1 MKTKLGLAAAIAAL
15 AVGGAQ
21 AADRAGAV
29 AELEGD
35 VIALLDGAERMLD
48 EDGAVFSG
56 DRIFTRAD
64 ANVLLRFLDD
74 TTLALGEDGEVVID
88 EFVYSPGAA
97 TNGFSATM
105 AKGVFR
111 YLSGQ
116 IAARDPSQIRLNT
129 PFATIGVRGT
139 SLLTRIGDGP
149 DLVILLEEEAPK
161 RPPAIQ
167 VANSGGSVFIDQPE
181 FGTEIAGPGVAPA
194 PPRRYNL
201 RVINSLTR
209 TLGRVT
215 NRLRRPGFR

>member
-1 MKTKLGLAAAIAAL
+1 MRRICGAATLIACFA
-15 AVGGAQ
+15 AGGAQ

-29 AELEGD
+29 DEIGGD
-35 VIALLDGAERMLD
+35 VIAVLDGIERVLAED
-48 EDGAVFSG
+48 ADVFSG
-56 DRIFTRAD
+56 DRIMTRDD

-74 TTLALGEDGEVVID
+74 TTLALGESGEVTID
-88 EFVYSPGAA
+88 EFVFSPGGGGSFAA
-97 TNGFSATM
+97 TMTQ
-105 AKGVFR
+105 GVFR

-116 IAARDPSQIRLNT
+116 IAAQDPRRVGLRT

-139 SLLTRIGDGP
+139 SILTRVGDGP
-149 DLVILLEEEAPK
+149 DLVILLEEDAPK
-161 RPPAIQ
+161 RPPSIQ
-167 VANSGGSVFIDQPE
+167 VANTGGAVLIDQPE
-181 FGTEIAGPGVAPA
+181 FGTEIAGPGVAPT